1 MSVKAR
7 WRSDAGGS
15 ISVARRTKKDALVTR
30 EGILD
35 AAEDCLLEHGYART
49 SLDAIATRAGVT
61 RGAVYWH
68 FKNKAEVL
76 EEVINRVSV
85 PFFHGLERVSRADGT
100 TPLRDL
106 RETLRSSFSL
116 LSDTSRVR
124 CVIEV
129 IELRCEVP
137 AEGDAIS
144 ELRKA
149 GMRKTHARISA
160 AFARAATLEQ
170 LREDMDPES
179 CARSLHFVISGALRM
194 FLLDPDQ
201 VDLVR
206 DGLAAVDL
214 ALRAVARDPSIFD
227 GLD

>member
-1 MSVKAR
+1 M
-7 WRSDAGGS
+7 
-15 ISVARRTKKDALVTR
+15 TR

-49 SLDAIATRAGVT
+49 SLEAIAKRAGVT

-68 FKNKAEVL
+68 FRNKAEVL
-76 EEVINRVSV
+76 GEVINRVSV
-85 PFFHGLERVSRADGT
+85 PFFHGLERVSRTDGT

-106 RETLRSSFSL
+106 RETLRTSFAEL
-116 LSDTSRVR
+116 ANTSRVR

-137 AEGDAIS
+137 AEGDAVS
-144 ELRKA
+144 ELRKS
-149 GMRKTHARISA
+149 GMRETHARISA
-160 AFARAATLEQ
+160 AFARAATLGQ

-179 CARSLHFVISGALRM
+179 CARSLHFVISGAVRM
-194 FLLDPDQ
+194 FLLDPAQ
-201 VDLVR
+201 VDLER

-214 ALRAVARDPSIFD
+214 ALRAVARDP
-227 GLD
+227 GLLDRKD

>member
-1 MSVKAR
+1 MT
-7 WRSDAGGS
+7 
-15 ISVARRTKKDALVTR
+15 VARRKKADALVTR

-49 SLDAIATRAGVT
+49 SLEAIAKRAGVT

-68 FKNKAEVL
+68 FRNKAEVL
-76 EEVINRVSV
+76 GEVINRVSV
-85 PFFHGLERVSRADGT
+85 PFFHGLERVSRTDGT

-106 RETLRSSFSL
+106 RDTLATSFAEL
-116 LSDTSRVR
+116 ANTSRVR

-137 AEGDAIS
+137 AEGDAVS
-144 ELRKA
+144 ELRKS
-149 GMRKTHARISA
+149 GMRETHARISA
-160 AFARAATLEQ
+160 AFLRAAALGQ

-194 FLLDPDQ
+194 FLLDPAHI
-201 VDLVR
+201 DLER

-214 ALRAVARDPSIFD
+214 ALRAVARDP
-227 GLD
+227 GLLDRTA

>member
-1 MSVKAR
+1 M
-7 WRSDAGGS
+7 
-15 ISVARRTKKDALVTR
+15 ARRTKEDALETR

-35 AAEDCLLEHGYART
+35 AAEDCLLENGLART
-49 SLDAIATRAGVT
+49 GLEAIAIRAGVT

-68 FKNKAEVL
+68 FKNKAEVV
-76 EEVINRVSV
+76 EAVINRVSV
-85 PFFHGLERVSRADGT
+85 PFLHGLERVSRADGT

-106 RETLRSSFSL
+106 REMLRTSFADLAS
-116 LSDTSRVR
+116 TPRVR
-124 CVIEV
+124 SVIEV

-149 GMRKTHARISA
+149 GMRKTQARISA
-160 AFARAATLEQ
+160 AFARAAALGQ
-170 LREDMDPES
+170 LRVDMDPES

-194 FLLDPDQ
+194 FLLDPEHI
-201 VDLVR
+201 DLQR

-214 ALRAVARDPSIFD
+214 ALRAVARDPSL
-227 GLD
+227 LDDPA

>member
-1 MSVKAR
+1 M
-7 WRSDAGGS
+7 
-15 ISVARRTKKDALVTR
+15 ARRTKKDALETR
-30 EGILD
+30 EDILD

-49 SLDAIATRAGVT
+49 SLEAIATRAGVT

-85 PFFHGLERVSRADGT
+85 PFFHGLERVSRADGS
-100 TPLRDL
+100 TPMRDL
-106 RETLRSSFSL
+106 RETLRGSL
-116 LSDTSRVR
+116 AALSDTPRVR
-124 CVIEV
+124 SVIEV
-129 IELRCEVP
+129 IELRCEVA

-160 AFARAATLEQ
+160 AFARAAELDQ
-170 LREDMDPES
+170 LRDGVDPES
-179 CARSLHFVISGALRM
+179 CARSLHFVISGAVRM
-194 FLLDPDQ
+194 FLLDPAQ
-201 VDLVR
+201 VDLAR

-214 ALRAVARDPSIFD
+214 VLRAVARDPSIFD

>member
-1 MSVKAR
+1 VVT
-7 WRSDAGGS
+7 
-15 ISVARRTKKDALVTR
+15 VARRKKADALVTR

-49 SLDAIATRAGVT
+49 SLEAIAKRAGVT

-68 FKNKAEVL
+68 FRNKAEVL
-76 EEVINRVSV
+76 GEVINRVSV
-85 PFFHGLERVSRADGT
+85 PFFHGLERVSRTDGT

-106 RETLRSSFSL
+106 RDTLATSFAEL
-116 LSDTSRVR
+116 ANTSRVR

-137 AEGDAIS
+137 AEGDAVS
-144 ELRKA
+144 ELRKS
-149 GMRKTHARISA
+149 GMRETHARISA
-160 AFARAATLEQ
+160 AFLRAAALGQ

-194 FLLDPDQ
+194 FLLDPAHI
-201 VDLVR
+201 DLER

-214 ALRAVARDPSIFD
+214 ALRAVARDP
-227 GLD
+227 GLLDRKD

>member
-1 MSVKAR
+1 M
-7 WRSDAGGS
+7 
-15 ISVARRTKKDALVTR
+15 ARRKKEDALVTR

-49 SLDAIATRAGVT
+49 SLEAIAKRAGVT

-76 EEVINRVSV
+76 GEVINRVSV
-85 PFFHGLERVSRADGT
+85 PFFHGLERVSRTDGT

-106 RETLRSSFSL
+106 RETMRTSFAEL
-116 LSDTSRVR
+116 AHASRVR

-137 AEGDAIS
+137 AEGDAVS

-160 AFARAATLEQ
+160 AFARAASLDQ

-194 FLLDPDQ
+194 FLLDPEHI
-201 VDLVR
+201 DLER
-206 DGLAAVDL
+206 DGLAAIDL
-214 ALRAVARDPSIFD
+214 ALRAVARDPSLLD
-227 GLD
+227 GPG